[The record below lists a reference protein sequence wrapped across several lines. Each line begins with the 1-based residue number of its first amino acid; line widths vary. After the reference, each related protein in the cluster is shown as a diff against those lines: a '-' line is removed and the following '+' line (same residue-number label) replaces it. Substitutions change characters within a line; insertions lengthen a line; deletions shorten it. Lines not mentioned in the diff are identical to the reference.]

1 MSAAPVPH
9 RRALIAGATGLVGRE
24 LLPLLL
30 RQYARVHVLARR
42 RPTPDLPPAP
52 QLALQVVDFQS
63 LPALP
68 QVDDVFIALGTT
80 IKIAGSQAAFRAVDF
95 DAVVNTAR
103 AAHEAG
109 ATRLGIVSA
118 LGASASSGI
127 FYSRVKGEMQEAVA
141 ALGYRSVVIVQ
152 PSMLVGDRDALGQ
165 PLRSGELWSARL
177 LGWLPR
183 SVKPIPAA
191 QVAKTLLREVERGD
205 AGVHVLPSGKLW

>member
-1 MSAAPVPH
+1 MATPDTPRSALV
-9 RRALIAGATGLVGRE
+9 AGATGLIGHE
-24 LLPLLL
+24 LLPMLLASPRRTQVHALL
-30 RQYARVHVLARR
+30 RRAV
-42 RPTPDLPPAP
+42 TGLPSDPR
-52 QLALQVVDFQS
+52 LQVHTVDFQS

-68 QVDDVFIALGTT
+68 PVDDVFIALGTT

-103 AAHEAG
+103 AARAAG

-118 LGASASSGI
+118 LGANARSRI

-141 ALGYRSVVIVQ
+141 ALGYASVVIVQ
-152 PSMLVGDRDALGQ
+152 PSMLVGDRDTLGQ
-165 PLRSGELWSARL
+165 PLRSGEVWSARF

-191 QVAKTLLREVERGD
+191 QVAKTLLREVDRGEP
-205 AGVHVLPSGKLW
+205 GVRLLPSGQLW